1 MSDTDQILKKA
12 RSKIPDVS
20 SRFSET
26 EDENT
31 DENHER
37 MEADVDTEAFL
48 SQAPDLSLNL
58 SREQTPNTE
67 DDATSTYTD
76 LAPGSPSPDNETG
89 SKRGLAPSLDIDN
102 AVIKKARVDE
112 IKLDPAQVP
121 LASIEKQKKRVTGR
135 AIEKQWVCLE
145 SESFRSFENLCTI
158 SMNSVL
164 ERYNDSKQRDTK
176 VAETQRIFT
185 QHWLSTKLPKSFL
198 ARLKITKLP
207 PLRSLVVKMRGGYE
221 ESFDPL
227 NVDQVNLRKTVFET
241 YLLAELKQLESLE
254 AYKNSLENTYNLD
267 LEYLKDFKK
276 TTSNLRGQISQER
289 GHSSKE
295 LRLDLMLTK
304 RDSSESRLKRSPLSM
319 NLTLSDARF
328 DPSKDSDL
336 ELLIKD
342 IHTEL
347 CGLTKQKRE
356 LLTLSDQLDIIER
369 QLYNRGTM

>member
-1 MSDTDQILKKA
+1 
-12 RSKIPDVS
+12 
-20 SRFSET
+20 
-26 EDENT
+26 
-31 DENHER
+31 

-76 LAPGSPSPDNETG
+76 LAPGSPRPDNETG

-102 AVIKKARVDE
+102 AVVKKARVDE
-112 IKLDPAQVP
+112 IKLDPAQAP

-207 PLRSLVVKMRGGYE
+207 PLRSLVVKMRGGNE
-221 ESFDPL
+221 ETFDPL
-227 NVDQVNLRKTVFET
+227 NVDQVNLRKTVSET

-254 AYKNSLENTYNLD
+254 AYKNSLENTYKLD
-267 LEYLKDFKK
+267 LEL
-276 TTSNLRGQISQER
+276 QE
-289 GHSSKE
+289 
-295 LRLDLMLTK
+295 
-304 RDSSESRLKRSPLSM
+304 
-319 NLTLSDARF
+319 NY
-328 DPSKDSDL
+328 
-336 ELLIKD
+336 I
-342 IHTEL
+342 
-347 CGLTKQKRE
+347 
-356 LLTLSDQLDIIER
+356 
-369 QLYNRGTM
+369 